1 MTNLNLFELQLL
13 LNKKSNNVES
23 KFVSNLIDD
32 ILDGNYKNVLF
43 NERSTLLFNKFQPT
57 SDTDWTA
64 FLAQTIVEIRETED
78 NLEIEQTLFLIGI
91 ACLYSFVQSSFTG
104 PKLTFNSTELFK
116 NALISPEEIIK
127 KSLCSLHSDEEVYHL
142 TPEPLLLSLAKSI
155 LVDNSHLLT
164 GIKYKDYWKLRTQF
178 IQQRIMEN
186 PSSALYDSILM
197 NFELVF
203 KLLKEELEF
212 SEKNIIMAMIE
223 LEFGLFYHHYKFDR
237 QSLVHFREAQLH
249 SGLKY
254 TLSGA
259 LGKKTKFQT
268 FDTAQLVLY
277 ASSSS
282 TAELNDANDAKLP
295 ENLLLD
301 NDTLLEKTCFTE
313 IEGVS
318 DTESKFKNLSVL
330 DQCILLA
337 YCLNVKNTNPKDGI
351 TAEQM
356 FPYINRILENPNNW
370 MVHTMGLLLRSRLE
384 SDKTKTVERSA
395 LQLQALVDQFVLE
408 ESSAAER
415 IKYIFM
421 IHAPSKWEM
430 EAELGERFTSIGM
443 ITSALEIYLRLELWE
458 NAISC
463 YQALQKEKKVRFFEC
478 NSVTLLKAEELVL
491 KQLELDS
498 DSPKLLCILGDL
510 RGDYSLHEKAW
521 NLSGKRFA
529 RAMRTLGAHHFKK
542 ENYEKSIECY
552 SKALEINP
560 LYENSWFVLGCAGMR
575 ISNWEVSIKAFLR
588 VVSLDDGNGEAWTNL
603 ASIYIKLKQK
613 RDAFRALKQSIK
625 CMFDNFK
632 VWENFLYVSL
642 DLLEF
647 REAILAIQRLT
658 DLRWDKIKSSDKAVD
673 IECLDILVS
682 AVINGVSDANGNSAT
697 ELTSKLKSL
706 LTHITSKIGN
716 SPELFLICAKFEKHL
731 KDYRKAIDFTL
742 KAYRIWLF
750 HPELN
755 LNPKVFE
762 KCVQTCLSLCD
773 TYEELGPLT
782 QRERMGSVED
792 NVLSSD
798 VVCKDW
804 KYQIKS
810 ILKTLVG
817 RTRTSYESTDSH
829 ILLLEKL
836 EATK

>member
-116 NALISPEEIIK
+116 NALISPEEIKK

-301 NDTLLEKTCFTE
+301 NDTLLEKTYFTE
-313 IEGVS
+313 IEG
-318 DTESKFKNLSVL
+318 
-330 DQCILLA
+330 
-337 YCLNVKNTNPKDGI
+337 
-351 TAEQM
+351 
-356 FPYINRILENPNNW
+356 
-370 MVHTMGLLLRSRLE
+370 GLLLRSRLE

-588 VVSLDDGNGEAWTNL
+588 VVSLDDGVHL
-603 ASIYIKLKQK
+603 

-804 KYQIKS
+804 KYQIKL